1 MIPGSASM
9 TRVASRAT
17 TSRASPNSLPPRSY
31 CEQLTLGG
39 GLCRYA
45 PRSSIFPVGN
55 AMNTAELIEKI
66 EALPR
71 NEREEAEKFVD
82 SLRARRSAS
91 EARSLMER
99 VRVRRESVLR
109 RRGLLDS
116 TAILRDVREHGA

>member
-1 MIPGSASM
+1 MASL
-9 TRVASRAT
+9 RPQSGPCLRQASKIRL
-17 TSRASPNSLPPRSY
+17 RL
-31 CEQLTLGG
+31 
-39 GLCRYA
+39 
-45 PRSSIFPVGN
+45 RSSIFPSETT
-55 AMNTAELIEKI
+55 MNTAELIEKI

-71 NEREEAEKFVD
+71 DEREEAEKFVD
-82 SLRARRSAS
+82 SLRARRLVS